1 MAGARHAAIVPT
13 SARATQVPPQGVVGS
28 YMRRFLLVVGDKEA
42 SEGKVS
48 VRTRGKGDEGQVAT
62 AEFVAR
68 VTKLIGTKAPEI
80 G

>member
-1 MAGARHAAIVPT
+1 VP
-13 SARATQVPPQGVVGS
+13 
-28 YMRRFLLVVGDKEA
+28 FLLVVGDKEA

-62 AEFVAR
+62 ADFVAR
-68 VTKLIGTKAPEI
+68 VTKLIETKAPEI